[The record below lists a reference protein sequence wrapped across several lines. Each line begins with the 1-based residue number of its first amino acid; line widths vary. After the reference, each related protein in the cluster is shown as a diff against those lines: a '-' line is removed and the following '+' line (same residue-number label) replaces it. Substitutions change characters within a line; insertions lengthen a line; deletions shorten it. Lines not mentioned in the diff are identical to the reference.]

1 LKLKTEESYV
11 NKFINGSQW
20 VRFDCHLHTKS
31 DKEFVYD
38 GNENEYINFYVDKLK
53 ESSID
58 VGVITNHNKF
68 NFDEYKAITKRAKKE
83 DIFIMPGVELSVN
96 DGANGIH
103 TLVVFNPHE
112 WLENGNNFIQ
122 QFIGESFSGQASF
135 ENENGRS
142 NDNLITT
149 IEKLNKYQR
158 SYFIIL
164 AHVEDKSG
172 FFKALD
178 GGRVIEFGKNKLFRD
193 NVIGF
198 QKVRTRDDIEK
209 WNEWLN
215 TKLPAFVEGSDPK
228 KIEEIGKGKK
238 SYIKIGAYNFEAVKF
253 ALQDKE
259 YRVKKELSKT
269 ENSYIKSISF
279 NGGKLDGKTIELSTS
294 MNNFVGVRGSGKSS
308 IIEAIRYGLNLE
320 FSPKNADY
328 KYKNN
333 LIEKLLVSA
342 GKMTIKAFDSRSN
355 EYTIER
361 VYGHSVEIK
370 KDDEI
375 MNLDIFSLLNKP
387 LYFGQKDL
395 SSYKDG
401 YENDLINKFI
411 GDKTKDIKSKI
422 NMKKQEIKSLLEN
435 IKKYDNLND
444 KKEEVKKKIEDLKI
458 KINEFKK
465 HNIED
470 KLKKQIEFNKDDSN
484 FSNIIKD
491 LQDFRNDVNG
501 FVKTYKENNFF
512 ENLKQYKSKENQD
525 IFDNLYKIIDTSKD
539 TFLNI
544 STQLNGLTSSFKDI
558 NFLHSSFKDKYKE
571 FNDTFLEVQRD
582 INLPNNLRADDFI
595 NYTKT
600 LNSQELMLKEIEKSS
615 LTKNNLKNNLIK
627 LISELNNLYLEE
639 FRLIEDGINSI
650 NKNKSSI
657 ELKAEFK
664 GDKDSFLQYLRNIF
678 SGSGLTKVD
687 YEKLTQY
694 KDCVE
699 IYNDLDNISFGGN
712 KLLIFKEKFL
722 NSLSSLL
729 TFQVSNKIEILY
741 NGELLVNHSLGQRAS
756 ALIIFILTQRDNDII
771 IIDQPEDDLDN
782 QTIYKEVIKELIKL
796 KNKTQFIFATHNANI
811 PVLGDC
817 EQIVVC
823 DYEENKINIQ
833 YGSIDNHVIQDNI
846 INIMEG
852 GEEAFDKRRDIY
864 NLWKH

>member
-1 LKLKTEESYV
+1 M
-11 NKFINGSQW
+11 NDKFKNGSQW
-20 VRFDCHLHTKS
+20 VRLDCHLHTKEDIEFDKNSYS
-31 DKEFVYD
+31 DFFKEYS
-38 GNENEYINFYVDKLK
+38 NKLI
-53 ESSID
+53 EEDIS
-58 VGVITNHNKF
+58 VAVVTNHNKF
-68 NFDEYKAITKRAKKE
+68 NKHEFKQLKKE
-83 DIFIMPGVELSVN
+83 FKNGYLLAGVELN
-96 DGANGIH
+96 IKEGANGIH
-103 TLVVFNPHE
+103 TLIVFNE
-112 WLENGNNFIQ
+112 QWYANKTDEDFINKFLNSVSEGQENFATKNGKTNTDFIETIKKLETYKQ
-122 QFIGESFSGQASF
+122 
-135 ENENGRS
+135 NGR
-142 NDNLITT
+142 D
-149 IEKLNKYQR
+149 
-158 SYFIIL
+158 YFIIL
-164 AHVEDKSG
+164 AHVDNNSG
-172 FFKALD
+172 FFKELK
-178 GGRVIEFGKNKLFRD
+178 GGIIKQLADNKLFYK
-193 NVIGF
+193 NVIAS
-198 QKVRTRDDIEK
+198 QKSKMNNGREHLKKELALI
-209 WNEWLN
+209 
-215 TKLPAFVEGSDPK
+215 EGSDPK
-228 KIEEIGKGKK
+228 KIDEIGKGEK
-238 SYIKIGAYNFEAVKF
+238 SYIKIGDYNFEAVKF

-259 YRVKKELSKT
+259 YRVKKEKPKT

-279 NGGKLDGKTIELSTS
+279 TGGKLDGETIELSTS

-320 FSPKNADY
+320 FSDKNADY

-333 LIEKLLVSA
+333 LIEKLLGSA

-370 KDDEI
+370 KDNEI

-422 NMKKQEIKSLLEN
+422 DMKKQEIKSLLEN

-444 KKEEVKKKIEDLKI
+444 KKEEVKKKIEELKLKI
-458 KINEFKK
+458 DEFKK
-465 HNIED
+465 HNIEE
-470 KLKKQIEFNKDDSN
+470 KLKKQMEFNKDDSN

-491 LQDFRNDVNG
+491 LQEFRNDVNG
-501 FVKTYKENNFF
+501 FVKTYEENRFF

-525 IFDNLYKIIDTSKD
+525 IFDKLYKIIDTSKD

-544 STQLNGLTSSFKDI
+544 SKQLNDLTSGFKDI
-558 NFLHSSFKDKYKE
+558 NSLHSSFKDKYKE
-571 FNDTFLEVQRD
+571 FNDTFLEIQRD

-600 LNSQELMLKEIEKSS
+600 LNSQELMLKEIEKLSNI
-615 LTKNNLKNNLIK
+615 KNNLSSNLTK

-639 FRLIEDGINSI
+639 FRLIENGINSI
-650 NKNKSSI
+650 NQNKSSI
-657 ELKAEFK
+657 ELKATFK
-664 GDKDSFLQYLRNIF
+664 GDKDTFLQYLRNIF
-678 SGSGLTKVD
+678 SGSGLTKAD

-694 KDCVE
+694 KDCIE
-699 IYNDLDNISFGGN
+699 IYNDFDNISFGGN
-712 KLLIFKEKFL
+712 KLLIFKEKFI

-823 DYEENKINIQ
+823 DYEENKINIRF
-833 YGSIDNHVIQDNI
+833 GSIDNHLIQDSI

>member
-1 LKLKTEESYV
+1 MY

-20 VRFDCHLHTKS
+20 LRFDCHLHTKS
-31 DKEFVYD
+31 DKEFKYNGD
-38 GNENEYINFYVDKLK
+38 ENEYINSYVNKLK
-53 ESSID
+53 TGSID

-68 NFDEYKAITKRAKKE
+68 NLDEYKAIRTRAKQE

-103 TLVVFNPHE
+103 TLVVFNPYE
-112 WLENGNNFIQ
+112 WLEKGTNFIQ
-122 QFIGESFSGQASF
+122 QFIGESFSGKVNY

-149 IEKLNKYQR
+149 IEKLNKYQKN
-158 SYFIIL
+158 YFIIL

-178 GGRVIEFGKNKLFRD
+178 GGRVTEFGKNKLFRD
-193 NVIGF
+193 NIIGF
-198 QKVRTRDDIEK
+198 QKVRTRDNIVK

-215 TKLPAFVEGSDPK
+215 NKLPAFVEGSDPK
-228 KIEEIGKGKK
+228 KIEEIGKGEK
-238 SYIKIGAYNFEAVKF
+238 SYMKIGDYNFEAVKF
-253 ALQDKE
+253 ALQNKKFRVSKKIDK
-259 YRVKKELSKT
+259 R

-279 NGGKLDGKTIELSTS
+279 DGGKLDGQTIELSSS
-294 MNNFVGVRGSGKSS
+294 MNNLVGVRGSGKSS
-308 IIEAIRYGLNLE
+308 IIEAVRYGLDLE
-320 FSPKNADY
+320 FSDKNADY
-328 KYKNN
+328 RYKNN
-333 LIEKLLVSA
+333 LIEKLLGSA
-342 GKMTIKAFDSRSN
+342 GKITIKAFDSRSN

-422 NMKKQEIKSLLEN
+422 DMKKQEIKSLLEN

-444 KKEEVKKKIEDLKI
+444 KKEEVKKKIAELKLKI
-458 KINEFKK
+458 DEFKK
-465 HNIED
+465 HNIEE

-491 LQDFRNDVNG
+491 LQEFRNDVNS
-501 FVKTYKENNFF
+501 FIKTYKENNFF

-525 IFDNLYKIIDTSKD
+525 IFDNLYRIIDTSKD

-544 STQLNGLTSSFKDI
+544 STQLNSLTSSFKDI
-558 NFLHSSFKDKYKE
+558 NSLHSSFKDKYKE
-571 FNDTFLEVQRD
+571 FNDTFLEVQRG
-582 INLPNNLRADDFI
+582 INLPNNLRADDFV

-600 LNSQELMLKEIEKSS
+600 LNSQELMLKEIEKLSNIKNILS
-615 LTKNNLKNNLIK
+615 TNLTK
-627 LISELNNLYLEE
+627 LISELNNLYLDE

-650 NKNKSSI
+650 NQNKSSI
-657 ELKAEFK
+657 ELKSTFK
-664 GDKDSFLQYLRNIF
+664 GDKDSFLQYLKNIF
-678 SGSGLTKVD
+678 SGSGLAKAD

-694 KDCVE
+694 KDCIE
-699 IYNDLDNISFGGN
+699 IYDDFDNISFGGN
-712 KLLIFKEKFL
+712 KLLIFKEKFI

-729 TFQVSNKIEILY
+729 TFQVPNKIEILY

-782 QTIYKEVIKELIKL
+782 QTIYNEVIKELIKL
-796 KNKTQFIFATHNANI
+796 KNRTQFIFATHNANI

-823 DYEENKINIQ
+823 DYDENKINTEP
-833 YGSIDNHVIQDNI
+833 GSIDKHNIQEKI

>member
-1 LKLKTEESYV
+1 M
-11 NKFINGSQW
+11 NDKFINGSQW
-20 VRFDCHLHTKS
+20 VRFDCHLHTNS
-31 DKEFVYD
+31 DKQFIY
-38 GNENEYINFYVDKLK
+38 NEDENYYYSSYVNKLK
-53 ESSID
+53 EESIS

-68 NFDEYKAITKRAKKE
+68 NLEEFKAIKKTAKKE

-96 DGANGIH
+96 DGVNGIH
-103 TLVVFNPHE
+103 TLVVFNDNE
-112 WLENGNNFIQ
+112 WLEDGNNYIQ
-122 QFIGESFSGQASF
+122 QFISESFSGKHNF
-135 ENENGRS
+135 ENEDGRS

-158 SYFIIL
+158 GYFIIL

-178 GGRVIEFGKNKLFRD
+178 GGRISEFSKNKLFRN

-198 QKVRTRDDIEK
+198 QKVTKYNFTD
-209 WNEWLN
+209 WNQWLDN
-215 TKLPAFVEGSDPK
+215 DLPAFIEGSDPK
-228 KIEEIGKGKK
+228 QIDEIGKGEK
-238 SYIKIGAYNFEAVKF
+238 SYIKIGDYNFEAVKF
-253 ALQDKE
+253 ALQDKD
-259 YRVKKELSKT
+259 YRVTKVKPKI

-279 NGGKLDGKTIELSTS
+279 NGGKLDGQTIELSSS

-320 FSPKNADY
+320 FSDKNADY

-333 LIEKLLVSA
+333 LIEKLLGSA
-342 GKMTIKAFDSRSN
+342 GKITIKAYDNRNN

-375 MNLDIFSLLNKP
+375 KNLDIFSLLNKP

-422 NMKKQEIKSLLEN
+422 DMKKQEIKSLLEN

-465 HNIED
+465 HNIEE
-470 KLKKQIEFNKDDSN
+470 KLKKQMEFNKDDSN

-491 LQDFRNDVNG
+491 LQEFRNNANS
-501 FVKTYKENNFF
+501 FVKTYEENNFF

-525 IFDNLYKIIDTSKD
+525 IFDSLYKIIDTSKD

-544 STQLNGLTSSFKDI
+544 STQLNSLTSSFKDI
-558 NFLHSSFKDKYKE
+558 NSLHSSFKEKYKN
-571 FNDTFLEVQRD
+571 FNDTFLEIQRD
-582 INLPNNLRADDFI
+582 INLPDNLRADDFI

-600 LNSQELMLKEIEKSS
+600 LNSQELMLKEIEKLSHI
-615 LTKNNLKNNLIK
+615 KNNLTINLTK

-657 ELKAEFK
+657 ELKATFK
-664 GDKDSFLQYLRNIF
+664 GDKDTFLQYLRNIF
-678 SGSGLTKVD
+678 SGSGLTKAD
-687 YEKLTQY
+687 YEKLTKY
-694 KDCVE
+694 KDCIE
-699 IYNDLDNISFGGN
+699 IYNDLDKITFGGN
-712 KLLIFKEKFL
+712 KLLIFKEKFI
-722 NSLSSLL
+722 NSISSLL

-833 YGSIDNHVIQDNI
+833 SGSIDNHAIQDNI

>member
-1 LKLKTEESYV
+1 M
-11 NKFINGSQW
+11 NDKFINGSQW
-20 VRFDCHLHTKS
+20 VRLDCHLHTKEDIEFDKNSYS
-31 DKEFVYD
+31 DFFKEYS
-38 GNENEYINFYVDKLK
+38 NKLI
-53 ESSID
+53 EEDIS
-58 VGVITNHNKF
+58 VAVITNHNKF
-68 NFDEYKAITKRAKKE
+68 NKYEFKQLKKE
-83 DIFIMPGVELSVN
+83 FKNGYLLAGVELN
-96 DGANGIH
+96 IKEGANGIH
-103 TLVVFNPHE
+103 TLIVFNE
-112 WLENGNNFIQ
+112 QWYANKTDEDFINKFLNSVSEGQENFATKNGKTNTDFIETIKKLETYKQ
-122 QFIGESFSGQASF
+122 
-135 ENENGRS
+135 NGR
-142 NDNLITT
+142 D
-149 IEKLNKYQR
+149 
-158 SYFIIL
+158 YFIIL
-164 AHVEDKSG
+164 AHVDNNSG
-172 FFKALD
+172 FFKELK
-178 GGRVIEFGKNKLFRD
+178 GGIIKQLADNKLFYK
-193 NVIGF
+193 NVIAS
-198 QKVRTRDDIEK
+198 QKSKMNNGREHLKKELALI
-209 WNEWLN
+209 
-215 TKLPAFVEGSDPK
+215 EGSDPK
-228 KIEEIGKGKK
+228 QIDEIGKGEK
-238 SYIKIGAYNFEAVKF
+238 SYIKIGDYNFEAVKF

-259 YRVKKELSKT
+259 YRVKKELPKT

-279 NGGKLDGKTIELSTS
+279 AGGKLDGQTIELSSS

-308 IIEAIRYGLNLE
+308 IIEAIRYGLDLE
-320 FSPKNADY
+320 FSDKNADY
-328 KYKNN
+328 RYKNN
-333 LIEKLLVSA
+333 LIEKLLGSA
-342 GKMTIKAFDSRSN
+342 GKITIKAYNRSN
-355 EYTIER
+355 EEYIIER

-375 MNLDIFSLLNKP
+375 KKFDIFSFFNKP

-395 SSYKDG
+395 TSYKDG

-422 NMKKQEIKSLLEN
+422 DMKKQEIKSLLEN

-444 KKEEVKKKIEDLKI
+444 KKEEVKKKIVELKLKI
-458 KINEFKK
+458 DEFKK

-491 LQDFRNDVNG
+491 LQDFRNDVND
-501 FVKTYKENNFF
+501 FIKTYKENNFF

-544 STQLNGLTSSFKDI
+544 STQLNGLTATFKDI
-558 NFLHSSFKDKYKE
+558 NSLHSSFKDKYKE
-571 FNDTFLEVQRD
+571 FNDTFLEIQRD
-582 INLPNNLRADDFI
+582 INLPDNLRADDFI

-600 LNSQELMLKEIEKSS
+600 LNSQELMLKEIEKLSH
-615 LTKNNLKNNLIK
+615 TKNNLTNYLTK
-627 LISELNNLYLEE
+627 LISELNNLYLDE

-650 NKNKSSI
+650 NQNKSSI

-664 GDKDSFLQYLRNIF
+664 GDKDSFDKYLRNIF
-678 SGSGLTKVD
+678 SGSGLTKAD

-694 KDCVE
+694 KDCIE
-699 IYNDLDNISFGGN
+699 IYNDFDNISFGGN
-712 KLLIFKEKFL
+712 KLLIFKEKFI

-741 NGELLVNHSLGQRAS
+741 NKELLVNHSLGQRAS

-833 YGSIDNHVIQDNI
+833 SGSIDNHDIQDNI